1 MLEKFFGTLTL
12 LSSIVWFGFFINGI
26 DRNQIYFI
34 FLIAGLVD
42 LLLVADTKFWKDSYE
57 QTTVITAMRIVCVLV
72 NILLSFFLLKIMKS
86 EVDLDD
92 TDDVLLSILTFLAVV
107 LQLYLIYTKLKTEK
121 IKHD

>member
-1 MLEKFFGTLTL
+1 MSKKIFGTLTL

-34 FLIAGLVD
+34 FLLAGLVD
-42 LLLVADTKFWKDSYE
+42 LLLVVGTKFWKDSHE
-57 QTTVITAMRIVCVLV
+57 QTTVITAMRIACVLV

-92 TDDVLLSILTFLAVV
+92 TDDVLLSILMFLAVV
-107 LQLYLIYTKLKTEK
+107 APLAYLYKTKNRKN
-121 IKHD
+121 